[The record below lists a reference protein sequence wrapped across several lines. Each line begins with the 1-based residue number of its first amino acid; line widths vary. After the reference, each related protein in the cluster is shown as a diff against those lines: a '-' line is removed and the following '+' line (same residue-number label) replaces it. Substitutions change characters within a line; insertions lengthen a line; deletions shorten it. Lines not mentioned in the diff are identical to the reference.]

1 MPAKPVQEPAVD
13 YNERVVPGS
22 VVTTAT
28 PRAKRKLAA
37 EKSFPLPSAQWVS
50 IARDRWVRYPI
61 GDAGVRRLQ
70 ELLATPPRVRMPCML
85 IYGVS
90 GAGKSMLLEK
100 FQRDHAQTGERRS
113 GRRMIIAAEL
123 PPVPLLSSL
132 YAEIIRSMNADV
144 SPTTRLH
151 ELECTAV
158 NMLAHASPRMLF
170 IDEIHNLLSYSARD
184 QRAALNAIK

>member
-1 MPAKPVQEPAVD
+1 
-13 YNERVVPGS
+13 
-22 VVTTAT
+22 VTVAT
-28 PRAKRKLAA
+28 PRAKRKRVAD
-37 EKSFPLPSAQWVS
+37 KPFSPPSAQWVS
-50 IARDRWVRYPI
+50 LARDRWVRYPV

-100 FQRDHAQTGERRS
+100 FQRDHAKTAERRS
-113 GRRMIIAAEL
+113 GRRIIVAAEL

-151 ELECTAV
+151 ELQCTAL
-158 NMLAHASPRMLF
+158 NMLTHESPRMLF
-170 IDEIHNLLSYSARD
+170 IDLC
-184 QRAALNAIK
+184 